1 MEELKMEKR
10 ILLVDDESSLRRSLT
25 LGLNQRGIAVENC
38 DTGLSALQKLESL
51 KQEEIALDS
60 IVLDILLPDINGVE
74 LGKMI
79 KSKYPDTPVIFI
91 TGYADKVRNEIETLE
106 ASLLLEKPFT
116 IDDLT
121 NKFNEVLDLP
131 GPSQEVEVLEKEK
144 EALSKSAFMML
155 KINKD
160 ANFFSIYRELYFM
173 DNVLYCDATQGEYD
187 IILLVH
193 ADTIGECKEI
203 LENRVKKMDGV
214 DEVDFMKIGTIT
226 GNEKIREIIEDA
238 EITLSDDKAKERNFS
253 QRVCS
258 YVLIALENDHLEK
271 VYSVLHSE
279 ENVAF
284 CDVTTGKYNLVL
296 MVHGSYFTE
305 VDRFVENKII
315 GLDGVLKVKKFPV
328 VNMFEM

>member
-1 MEELKMEKR
+1 MEKR

-25 LGLNQRGIAVENC
+25 IGLNQRGIAVENC
-38 DTGLSALQKLESL
+38 ESGLCALKKLESL
-51 KQEEIALDS
+51 KKDEIPLDS

-79 KSKYPDTPVIFI
+79 KAKYPDTPLIFI
-91 TGYADKVRNEIETLE
+91 TGYADKVRDEIESLE
-106 ASLLLEKPFT
+106 ASRLLEKPFT

-121 NKFNEVLDLP
+121 NKFNEVFDIP
-131 GPSQEVEVLEKEK
+131 ATVEEMEIPEKEK
-144 EALSKSAFMML
+144 EAISKSAFMML

-160 ANFFSIYRELYFM
+160 ANFFNIYRELYFM

-193 ADTIGECKEI
+193 ADTMDGCREI
-203 LENRVKKMDGV
+203 FENRVKKMDGV
-214 DEVDFMKIGTIT
+214 DEVDFMKIGAIPK
-226 GNEKIREIIEDA
+226 NENIREIVEHA

-258 YVLIALENDHLEK
+258 YVLIQLEKDHLEK
-271 VYSVLHSE
+271 VYAELHTE

-284 CDVTTGKYNLVL
+284 CDVTSGKYNLVL

-305 VDRFVENKII
+305 VDRFVENRII
-315 GLDGVLKVKKFPV
+315 GLNGILKVKKFPV

>member
-1 MEELKMEKR
+1 MEKR
-10 ILLVDDESSLRRSLT
+10 ILLVDDESSIRRSLT
-25 LGLNQRGIAVENC
+25 IGLNQRGFAVEDC
-38 DTGLSALQKLESL
+38 ESGISALKKLDSL
-51 KQEEIALDS
+51 KQEEIALDT

-74 LGKMI
+74 LSRMI
-79 KSKYPDTPVIFI
+79 RSKYPDTPVIFI

-106 ASLLLEKPFT
+106 ASQLLEKPFT
-116 IDDLT
+116 IDELT
-121 NKFNEVLDLP
+121 SKFDEVLDLP
-131 GPSQEVEVLEKEK
+131 VPAREVEVPEKEK
-144 EALSKSAFMML
+144 EAISKSAFMML
-155 KINKD
+155 KINRNAD
-160 ANFFSIYRELYFM
+160 FFSIYRELYFM

-193 ADTIGECKEI
+193 ADSIEECKRI
-203 LENRVKKMDGV
+203 LESRVKKIEGI
-214 DEVDFMKIGTIT
+214 DEVDFMKIGTIPE
-226 GNEKIREIIEDA
+226 NESIREIVAHAD
-238 EITLSDDKAKERNFS
+238 ITLSDDKAKERNFS

-258 YVLIALENDHLEK
+258 YVLIELENDNLEK
-271 VYSVLHSE
+271 VYQELHSE

-315 GLDGVLKVKKFPV
+315 GLDGVLKVKKFPI